1 MPRYRGTSI
10 SLGGCGIL
18 LRGDSETG
26 KSDLALRLID
36 AGGELISDDYTDL
49 AAEDGRLVATAP
61 ASLHGLIEVRGLGI
75 VRLPAGPA
83 APLVAVIDLVANE
96 DRVERMPPP
105 RTETIL
111 GLAMP
116 IFQVAALEAS
126 AVAKVRLIVRL
137 VTGAIMLVE

>member
-1 MPRYRGTSI
+1 MPRFRGTSI
-10 SLGGCGIL
+10 ALDGYCIL
-18 LRGDSETG
+18 LRGDSSAG

-61 ASLHGLIEVRGLGI
+61 ASLRGLIEVRGLGV
-75 VRLPAGPA
+75 VRIPAASA
-83 APLVAVIDLVANE
+83 APLVAVVDLVAAGQL
-96 DRVERMPPP
+96 ERMPPL

-111 GLAMP
+111 GFAVP
-116 IFQVAALEAS
+116 HFQIAPLEAS

-137 VTGAIMLVE
+137 ATGAIMLVE